1 MKTPN
6 RHIPCSPAIII
17 GGVLLI
23 GPLCPSPSLASQ
35 EVDSRR
41 GTVQFRATLQAGA
54 FERSLPPDHR
64 YHAIVHAEGGAAPN
78 ALFVTAVPDTT
89 LARTLR
95 AMGADDQGGIPL
107 SAWRLRWVPFVSAPT
122 ARVTGTPVSVTVT
135 WDGAP
140 REYALTELL
149 KDPGGRGVDI
159 RFGGHEHHNEEWASG
174 CILCLFSCPGGVLS
188 NASYTI
194 RDHQRG
200 VTDFAASDLLPPD
213 GTEVTITFT
222 LEPG

>member
-1 MKTPN
+1 MMTPN
-6 RHIPCSPAIII
+6 CRLPC
-17 GGVLLI
+17 LLVFVTA
-23 GPLCPSPSLASQ
+23 GLLLMAALCPSPTLASQ
-35 EVDSRR
+35 EVDSER
-41 GTVQFRATLQAGA
+41 GAVQFRATLQAAA

-78 ALFVTAVPDTT
+78 ALFVTNVPDST

-95 AMGADDQGGIPL
+95 ELGAEDHGGIPL

-140 REYALTELL
+140 REYALAELL
-149 KDPGGRGVDI
+149 EDPGERGVDI
-159 RFGGHEHHNEEWASG
+159 RFGGHEHHHEEWASG

-194 RDHQRG
+194 RDHQRS
-200 VTDFAASDLLPPD
+200 VTNFEASDLLPPD
-213 GTEVTITFT
+213 GTEVTITLT